1 MLQCCG
7 VGGGASTA
15 PQAPQLQDTGSA
27 VGTTTSTNTT
37 IMQDP
42 VLESILEQMRE
53 TEARKADLERQHA
66 ETQNQLHEKIAGRYQ
81 GPESVEAL
89 QSKIRELE
97 KKTELQMVRHEE
109 LSLELTSLRR
119 ARSRGPMG
127 HSTVPTT
134 WPPAGS
140 EIDRIIAKI
149 EQDKSASRMVHD
161 LDHARVTITTQQP
174 LVSQGILRSSSENLP
189 NLGQHQHPPHPHA
202 LSLGIPTQMSH
213 YAGSP
218 MPLTPMMPGC
228 PPLTPNGP
236 PYHYSEPIP
245 PAPSLSTS
253 QSQPVFQQKIQQ
265 YQQPQVTHTELPSSH
280 SQTALQTQQKQQ
292 QTHTHFTGSQYQ
304 ESYPHTQTYQQ
315 PLQQQQPQPQQHPA
329 STTYLTSSS
338 QSVIPHYTQPAQT
351 AQSFQL
357 NGSQQATTYPSL
369 SITSHPNGTYSTG
382 AGSSYSSQLSHHN
395 YSVPQTSIPQTTLS
409 SLPPYSTSSYHSTL
423 GPLTSVPQTVL
434 PFSNVQSC
442 FATSGST
449 YSTVG
454 TNAFGTSGVGSGTTS
469 TGLLQAISDPLQ
481 AMQQLSAQS
490 QANQLQQQAIIQ
502 QIQQSL
508 RATSPTAT
516 ATTGHHFLGPRQ
528 MPKIPSSILSNPL
541 DRLTNDNIVPEGQV
555 DMLDIP
561 GKGRCYVYIARF
573 TYEPFQHSPNEN
585 PEAELPVQGGDYLL
599 VWGQPDEDGFLDA
612 ETLDGRRGLVPA
624 NFVQKLVGDDLL
636 EFHQAVLGLR
646 DVDDSAST
654 NIPQVSNCYLQDIDL
669 ELAALE
675 EGNRNRQAELS
686 AYAELDNIAEE
697 DEQEPPEVYLFS
709 DLVPAPQHLTLERQ
723 LNKSVLIG
731 WTAPENTHQL
741 ESYHVYVDGVL
752 KVTVKATERTR
763 ALVEGVDST
772 RPHRISVRS
781 VTHSRRTSRDAACT
795 MVIGKDVALGPTAV
809 KASNVTA
816 TSAVISWMPSNS
828 NHQHVVCVNNVEVR
842 TVKPGV
848 YRHTITGLAPS
859 TIYRVTVKAKNL
871 RATHFE
877 DQNTQ
882 AANNLACHV
891 HFKTL
896 PKGLPDPPVDIQ
908 VEAGPQDGT
917 LLVTWQPVALNGSA
931 VTGYAV
937 YADGKKVTDVD
948 SPTGDH
954 ALVDIHKL
962 MGLNP
967 KHITVRTKSRESQS
981 GDSCAT
987 AIPCS
992 VLRGGTTTHLQHGST
1007 HMQDQGQQQPGMG
1020 QQDPHRM
1027 TGVDQRYPTAPVPSH
1042 MRRHGGTRVDAHG
1055 QVIIETDENLSD
1067 KEIYPGQSMSQMGV
1081 PEITKDSASEANYS
1095 EEDDP
1100 SRRCRGMPM
1109 HYGEQHRYGQMGQQ
1123 GLPGTHRS
1131 GRMSGPGG
1139 RPQDP
1144 YYDQS
1149 GNQRGRAPSYHRG
1162 GRGTQAQGGAGH
1174 PSSSAQQMNK
1184 RTRWFVAIYD
1194 YDPKTMSPNPDACEE
1209 ELPFSKG
1216 DTIKVYGEKD
1226 ADGFY
1231 WGECHG
1237 RRGYVPHNMVEEIK
1251 DQNQPGQGQP
1261 GRRGRWGDIYANMP
1275 VKKMIA
1281 LYDYDPHE
1289 LSPNVDSQVELA
1301 FQTGNEIY
1309 VYGELGEDGF
1319 YMGELNGVRG
1329 LVPSNFLTEARD
1341 QPPQGQ
1347 LPPGSRRAPGQS
1359 QGPGVRGPP
1368 PPPREPP
1375 PPGHRRGK
1383 DACIVPVS
1391 VPVCHLD
1398 SRQQQQQQQPSLMNN
1413 QQHELQHQQNNPPH
1427 LAYQQANHHSYTTV
1441 TTSNQH
1447 GPTPM
1452 GVHQQGPVPP
1462 HLQQQGKGRG
1472 GVINRRSN
1480 VPGGMQ
1486 GPGQHMQ
1493 QQQQDYQQQN
1503 QPYQQQ
1509 QANQQNQSY
1518 QQQNQGYQQQGTG
1531 FGPQGQ
1537 QFQQQQPQQPQQQQQ
1552 QQPQQQQNQPYSQQN
1567 QGSSMQGSQS
1577 TNKPMRGIPTVLP
1590 TPQAKTQPN
1599 ATQGQQQ
1606 QQPQQQQQSTGPNLM
1621 QKFTEMAGASAGGDI
1636 LSKGKELIFMKFG
1649 LGK

>member
-7 VGGGASTA
+7 AGGGASTA
-15 PQAPQLQDTGSA
+15 PQALQLQALGSA
-27 VGTTTSTNTT
+27 VGATTSVRST

-42 VLESILEQMRE
+42 FIESILEKMRE
-53 TEARKADLERQHA
+53 TESCRAELERQHA
-66 ETQNQLHEKIAGRYQ
+66 EAQNQLREKVAGRYQ
-81 GPESVEAL
+81 GPESIEAL

-97 KKTELQMVRHEE
+97 KKKELQVVKYEE
-109 LSLELTSLRR
+109 LQLELTSLSRS
-119 ARSRGPMG
+119 RSRGPPG
-127 HSTVPTT
+127 HVSSSALSTST

-140 EIDRIIAKI
+140 DIDRIIAKI
-149 EQDKSASRMVHD
+149 EQENRYQE
-161 LDHARVTITTQQP
+161 LDHSRATGITTQQP
-174 LVSQGILRSSSENLP
+174 SATQGILRSSSDNLP
-189 NLGQHQHPPHPHA
+189 NLMQHQHPPHPHA
-202 LSLGIPTQMSH
+202 LNLGIPTQIGH
-213 YAGSP
+213 YVGSP
-218 MPLTPMMPGC
+218 MPGTPMMSGC
-228 PPLTPNGP
+228 PAITPNGP

-245 PAPSLSTS
+245 PAPSLSSS
-253 QSQPVFQQKIQQ
+253 QSQPAFQQKLSQ
-265 YQQPQVTHTELPSSH
+265 YQQHQQHQHQQHSDLSASH
-280 SQTALQTQQKQQ
+280 SQSALPSQQKQQ
-292 QTHTHFTGSQYQ
+292 QAHTHFTSNQYQ

-315 PLQQQQPQPQQHPA
+315 PLQQQPPQSQQQTATHP
-329 STTYLTSSS
+329 SSS
-338 QSVIPHYTQPAQT
+338 SYLSSVNQNVISTHYAQSAQT
-351 AQSFQL
+351 GQNYQL
-357 NGSQQATTYPSL
+357 NGTQSAKASTYPNL
-369 SITSHPNGTYSTG
+369 PITSHPNGTYSSG
-382 AGSSYSSQLSHHN
+382 ATSNFTSQLGHHHN
-395 YSVPQTSIPQTTLS
+395 YTVSQTNMPATTLS
-409 SLPPYSTSSYHSTL
+409 SLPSYSTSPYHSL
-423 GPLTSVPQTVL
+423 GPLTSVPQSVL
-434 PFSNVQSC
+434 PLSSAPSTFS
-442 FATSGST
+442 TSGST
-449 YSTVG
+449 YSSTVG
-454 TNAFGTSGVGSGTTS
+454 SNYGTSGVNTGTASG
-469 TGLLQAISDPLQ
+469 GLLQTIGDPLQ
-481 AMQQLSAQS
+481 AMQQQYSAQS

-508 RATSPTAT
+508 RASSPTVPGT
-516 ATTGHHFLGPRQ
+516 TTGHHFLGPRQ
-528 MPKIPSSILSNPL
+528 MPKIPTSILTNPL
-541 DRLTNDNIVPEGQV
+541 DRLANENIVSEGQV
-555 DMLDIP
+555 DMLDVP

-599 VWGQPDEDGFLDA
+599 VWGQPDEDNFLDA

-636 EFHQAVLGLR
+636 EFHQAVLGLK

-654 NIPQVSNCYLQDIDL
+654 NIPQCYLQDIDL

-697 DEQEPPEVYLFS
+697 DEQEPP
-709 DLVPAPQHLTLERQ
+709 VPAPQHLTLERQ

-731 WTAPENTHQL
+731 WTAPENPQQL

-772 RPHRISVRS
+772 RQHRISVRS

-816 TSAVISWMPSNS
+816 TSAVISWLPSNS
-828 NHQHVVCVNNVEVR
+828 NHQHIVCVNNVEVR

-877 DQNTQ
+877 DQNAQ
-882 AANNLACHV
+882 SASHLACHV

-992 VLRGGTTTHLQHGST
+992 VLRGSAAAHLHHST
-1007 HMQDQGQQQPGMG
+1007 SHMIDQTQDQHPISLD
-1020 QQDPHRM
+1020 DPNRHRIRS
-1027 TGVDQRYPTAPVPSH
+1027 QRYPGAPVPAH
-1042 MRRHGGTRVDAHG
+1042 MRRHGTRVDAHG

-1067 KEIYPGQSMSQMGV
+1067 KEIYPGQSISQMGI

-1100 SRRCRGMPM
+1100 ARRARGLSSQQQQQHHPM
-1109 HYGEQHRYGQMGQQ
+1109 HHRYGQQMGQQ
-1123 GLPGTHRS
+1123 GPPGTHRPA
-1131 GRMSGPGG
+1131 RMAEPGV
-1139 RPQDP
+1139 RSQQDP
-1144 YYDQS
+1144 YYDQTAV
-1149 GNQRGRAPSYHRG
+1149 NQRVRGPAGYRAGRIN
-1162 GRGTQAQGGAGH
+1162 QAQSGASSH
-1174 PSSSAQQMNK
+1174 PQTGPQQVNE
-1184 RTRWFVAIYD
+1184 RIRWFMALFD
-1194 YDPKTMSPNPDACEE
+1194 YDPTTMSPNPNACEE
-1209 ELPFSKG
+1209 ELPFSEG

-1237 RRGYVPHNMVEEIK
+1237 RRGYVPHNMVKELK
-1251 DQNQPGQGQP
+1251 DQNQCAQGQA
-1261 GRRGRWGDIYANMP
+1261 GRAPNERWGDIYANMP
-1275 VKKMIA
+1275 VKKMVA
-1281 LYDYDPHE
+1281 LYDYDPRV
-1289 LSPNVDSQVELA
+1289 LSPNVDAQVELT
-1301 FQTGNEIY
+1301 FRTGNEIY
-1309 VYGELGEDGF
+1309 VYGEMDDDGF

-1329 LVPSNFLTEARD
+1329 LVPSNYLTLAPGQSQN
-1341 QPPQGQ
+1341 QPSQSG
-1347 LPPGSRRAPGQS
+1347 RRAPGQS
-1359 QGPGVRGPP
+1359 QGPGARGPP

-1398 SRQQQQQQQPSLMNN
+1398 SRQQQQQQQLPSLMNN
-1413 QQHELQHQQNNPPH
+1413 QQNLQNNPPH

-1447 GPTPM
+1447 GPGRP
-1452 GVHQQGPVPP
+1452 GPHQQTPH
-1462 HLQQQGKGRG
+1462 HLQQQQGRGRG
-1472 GVINRRSN
+1472 GVGNQGAGSN
-1480 VPGGMQ
+1480 MLG
-1486 GPGQHMQ
+1486 GPGQ
-1493 QQQQDYQQQN
+1493 QQQQQLYQNPQQN

-1509 QANQQNQSY
+1509 QQQQQNQQNQMY
-1518 QQQNQGYQQQGTG
+1518 QQGQG

-1537 QFQQQQPQQPQQQQQ
+1537 QYQQQQQQQQQQQNQAFGQQNQGLGGPSSSKPMRGIPAVIPTAQVKQDATQQQQPQQ
-1552 QQPQQQQNQPYSQQN
+1552 
-1567 QGSSMQGSQS
+1567 
-1577 TNKPMRGIPTVLP
+1577 
-1590 TPQAKTQPN
+1590 
-1599 ATQGQQQ
+1599 
-1606 QQPQQQQQSTGPNLM
+1606 STGLNLM
-1621 QKFTEMAGASAGGDI
+1621 GKFTEMAGASAGGDI

-1649 LGK
+1649 LGSK